1 MGVYDQLLSV
11 QYAYV
16 GNENSA
22 GYVTEGPGTIEG
34 IKACIQGK
42 DIVVGLD
49 QATNKTGCCF
59 MDFNTRQVLAVMDII
74 NLGFPSKFMYFQ
86 AVYDFLA
93 NHIEDEH
100 IVHFVYEIPVEHSP
114 NMNIRKVLESMR
126 LFIRDFG
133 KRMPSLS
140 KMNMVEIN
148 IQTWRSHFLK
158 DPCYKGLRRQRE
170 DAKLAARAEAIKRCP
185 DLADYLSRT
194 NEPLDSCDAV
204 GIAYGALEEIY
215 SSVDPKL
222 RRPNKTMPKT
232 NAKTH
237 YEIHALTV
245 DQLMELLQTR
255 FSVYIP
261 EYFELLEFNPEMS
274 VEENCK
280 RYSCS
285 TGCLG
290 IIPITDRK
298 TCQELKWETGQ
309 ELQPGQN
316 YYALSWR

>member
-1 MGVYDQLLSV
+1 MDVYNQLLAV
-11 QYAYV
+11 QYAYK
-16 GNENSA
+16 GCENSA
-22 GYVTEGPGTIEG
+22 GYATEGSGVIGG
-34 IKACIQGK
+34 IKELIHGK
-42 DIVVGLD
+42 NLVVGLD

-59 MDFNTRQVLAVMDII
+59 MDFDTRQVLAVMDLI

-100 IVHFVYEIPVEHSP
+100 VVHFVYEIPVEHSP
-114 NMNIRKVLESMR
+114 NMNIRRVLESMR
-126 LFIRDFG
+126 LFIKDFG

-158 DPCYKGLRRQRE
+158 DPCYKGMRKQRQT
-170 DAKLAARAEAIKRCP
+170 AKIAARDEAIKRCP

-194 NEPLDSCDAV
+194 SEPLDSCDAV

-215 SSVDPKL
+215 SLTDPKL

-237 YEIHALTV
+237 YEVHALTV
-245 DQLMELLQTR
+245 NQLMKLLQSQ
-255 FSVYIP
+255 FAVYFP
-261 EYFELLEFNPEMS
+261 DHFELLEFNPDMS

-285 TGCLG
+285 TGRLG

-298 TCQELKWETGQ
+298 TCQELKWETGE
-309 ELQPGQN
+309 ELQDGQA